1 MCETFLTLPKNTY
14 HNKAVGFSFTK
25 PAEWHFLS
33 FNEMLKEKGT
43 ALIEES
49 KEDAAKRKQ
58 YIKSLYASTSMEP
71 VAIARFKE
79 PYKGLNPQFQVFLH
93 SGYDEY
99 KDSALSL
106 LNQYLRYY
114 LQQVA
119 GFRVIVPPTI
129 FMVSGREATYSR
141 FYLTYTTNEG
151 ENIKAKSMIFLI
163 PKEDKF
169 FLLTITSSIE
179 DWPSLA
185 GDFKKIINSIDVKY

>member
-1 MCETFLTLPKNTY
+1 MLKRWGCLSTLFLFFVTLTGFSDADAQVVEKNTY

-79 PYKGLNPQFQVFLH
+79 PYDLPRNKWTVN
-93 SGYDEY
+93 
-99 KDSALSL
+99 
-106 LNQYLRYY
+106 
-114 LQQVA
+114 
-119 GFRVIVPPTI
+119 
-129 FMVSGREATYSR
+129 
-141 FYLTYTTNEG
+141 
-151 ENIKAKSMIFLI
+151 
-163 PKEDKF
+163 
-169 FLLTITSSIE
+169 
-179 DWPSLA
+179 
-185 GDFKKIINSIDVKY
+185 